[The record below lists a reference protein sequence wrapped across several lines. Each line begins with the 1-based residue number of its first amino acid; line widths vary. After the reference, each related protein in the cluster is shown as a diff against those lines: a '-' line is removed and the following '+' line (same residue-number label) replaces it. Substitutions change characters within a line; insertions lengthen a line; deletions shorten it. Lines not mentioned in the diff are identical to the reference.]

1 MTTSVPSMS
10 TRSPL
15 LRRTLQLD
23 GALCLMGGVAL
34 AATASQVAPIIGIA
48 APLAL
53 GLVGVVLVVYAALL
67 VAAARQDPIDRRLAI
82 VTLTIDLLWIAG
94 SAILLVR
101 NVQPLTGGGWWL
113 ILGLALGVGGIA
125 ELKLWGL
132 WQSRQ
137 TG

>member
-23 GALCLMGGVAL
+23 GALCLLGGVAL
-34 AATASQVAPIIGIA
+34 AATASQVAPLIGIA

-53 GLVGVVLVVYAALL
+53 GLLGVVLVVYAALL
-67 VAAARQDPIDRRLAI
+67 LATARQDHIARRLTI

-94 SAILLVR
+94 SAILVVS
-101 NVQPLTGGGWWL
+101 NVPPLTGVGWWL
-113 ILGLALGVGGIA
+113 ILGLALGVAGIA
-125 ELKLWGL
+125 ELKLWSL